1 MARPLSEAG
10 RRGGVG
16 PIVVP
21 PFTPSPSPLPNSIDF
36 SPARSTASSRGR
48 RRRRQRR
55 RQGRRAAGGDD
66 DDGDTDINANSC
78 YRRRQR
84 RQELLRELQRLQQDD
99 IERSRGRQ
107 IAGVVNI
114 TGYNFVSNHRKS
126 KTGGGVGIYLQNG
139 LECKLLEEC
148 KFSDPHVI
156 ESLFFEIIVPHGKIS
171 LLVACTDHQ
180 IKKTAMFIDK
190 FNNIVSIIS
199 KDNKHCYV
207 MGDFNL
213 DLLQVT

>member
-1 MARPLSEAG
+1 MQSRPCGSG
-10 RRGGVG
+10 SW
-16 PIVVP
+16 
-21 PFTPSPSPLPNSIDF
+21 TW
-36 SPARSTASSRGR
+36 
-48 RRRRQRR
+48 
-55 RQGRRAAGGDD
+55 AAGGGGDDDD

-84 RQELLRELQRLQQDD
+84 RQELLRELQRLQQDN

-156 ESLFFEIIVPHGKIS
+156 ESLFFEIIVPRGKNIT
-171 LLVACTDHQ
+171 VGCVYRPPNQ
-180 IKKTAMFIDK
+180 NTAMFIDK